1 MLVKSHPVQSNI
13 FKPCRLDTVDRLGE
27 LGVAEV
33 QKLDDEVALLDQEIL
48 LDRLE
53 VTDEV
58 AVLHQQL
65 KKSCR
70 GECVSGRNNALYKF
84 EFDIFIQEQ
93 CFLPDNV
100 QDSTSKRVV

>member
-27 LGVAEV
+27 LRVAEV

-53 VTDEV
+53 VADEV

-65 KKSCR
+65 EKSCR

-84 EFDIFIQEQ
+84 EFDIFHPGSM
-93 CFLPDNV
+93 FLA
-100 QDSTSKRVV
+100 